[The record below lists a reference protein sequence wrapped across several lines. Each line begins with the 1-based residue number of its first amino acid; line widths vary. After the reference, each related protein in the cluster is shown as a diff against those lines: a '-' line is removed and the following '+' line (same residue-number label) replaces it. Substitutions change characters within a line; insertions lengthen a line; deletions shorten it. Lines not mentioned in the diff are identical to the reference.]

1 VHGVQVLRLIT
12 SGHRDTHKL
21 LTLEHSAGYGRGI
34 LHGGEKAQ
42 RDVEPAGFYERDTQ
56 LQSVGP
62 AGVCIVPSVMTD
74 LKRLRVKYRLRLR
87 CCIRSLMYLQNVDD
101 KQPAIAV

>member
-1 VHGVQVLRLIT
+1 MHGVQVLRLIT

-42 RDVEPAGFYERDTQ
+42 RDVEPAGFYERDTHSCRVSDQQAFALSPQ
-56 LQSVGP
+56 L
-62 AGVCIVPSVMTD
+62 
-74 LKRLRVKYRLRLR
+74 
-87 CCIRSLMYLQNVDD
+87 
-101 KQPAIAV
+101 